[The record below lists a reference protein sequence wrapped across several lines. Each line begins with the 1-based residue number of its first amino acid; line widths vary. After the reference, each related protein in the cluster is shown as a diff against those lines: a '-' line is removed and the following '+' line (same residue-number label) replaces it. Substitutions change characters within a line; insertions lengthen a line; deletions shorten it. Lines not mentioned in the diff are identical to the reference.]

1 MSKEKK
7 KTYQFIVSTDAVNS
21 YGYRV
26 LTEGIDTEQYM
37 RNPVVLYMHNRNN
50 YQPNGNEVIGRA
62 VGLKKEAG
70 KLIAEVEFDEDDEF
84 AKQIAGK
91 VERGFI
97 RMCSLGADVIETS
110 LDTDLIFPGQ
120 TLETVTKCKMVELSI
135 VDIGGNDQALRLS
148 RDGQPALLKK
158 VNLKKENTMS
168 ELKTIALALGLNADT
183 GEAVVLQNVNELK
196 LAKEN
201 AEKETKEWKDKF
213 VALQKSEATKLVDK
227 AVTLGLIPEDL
238 KDAQLLAFEND
249 FDGQSVKL
257 SKLIEEKE
265 TANAQDKRKNEV
277 KDFVGLTK
285 QNAGGKTTANGGN
298 EECFD
303 YLQKHNVVELK
314 RLQKEEPE
322 KYAQLFNEY
331 KAGVRF
337 HG

>member
-1 MSKEKK
+1 MSR
-7 KTYQFIVSTDAVNS
+7 FILNDESVMNS
-21 YGYRV
+21 YGFRIK
-26 LTEGIDTEQYM
+26 TAGIDLKRFEA
-37 RNPVVLYMHNRNN
+37 NPVMLDGHNTSNLS
-50 YQPNGNEVIGRA
+50 VIGKWKDIK
-62 VGLKKEAG
+62 VEHG
-70 KLIAEVEFDEDDEF
+70 KLSADTEFDEDDEF

-158 VNLKKENTMS
+158 VNLKKQNTMS

-183 GEAVVLQNVNELK
+183 DEAVVLQNVNELK
-196 LAKEN
+196 N

-213 VALQKSEATKLVDK
+213 MALQKSEATKLVDK

-238 KDAQLLAFEND
+238 KDAQLLALEND
-249 FDGQSVKL
+249 FEGQSVKL
-257 SKLIEEKE
+257 NKLINEKE

-303 YLQKHNVVELK
+303 YLQKHDVVELK
-314 RLQKEEPE
+314 RIQKEEPE
-322 KYAQLFNEY
+322 KYAQLFKEY